1 MKDITFRADEHLIDQ
16 ARRVARARNTTLN
29 AAFRDWLREYV
40 LCASRGRAPSQPC
53 AGGGPFQPPR
63 DERATLSEST
73 PVFRYHALLA
83 MNLLR

>member
-40 LCASRGRAPSQPC
+40 LCASRGREVVDALMRRLSHVR
-53 AGGGPFQPPR
+53 AGGHFSR
-63 DERATLSEST
+63 LEMNER
-73 PVFRYHALLA
+73 R
-83 MNLLR
+83 